1 MIKKIIIILFCSIIV
16 FSCGKKGDPVY
27 QGQNKQIPLKAW
39 AAKVDLNQDNLSV
52 RILSSN
58 DKDRK
63 DSPMQFLESTG
74 ARIIMNGGYFNADKN
89 PSQHVGLL
97 KTKGFDKSIVSRAQ
111 EVCEKI
117 GKEKITYQIDKLE
130 ELEEQRELPIPSPEP
145 EPEPNSEPTPE
156 PEPEEELEPEPEPE
170 QENEPEPETEPIK
183 TPKKRG
189 RKPKNKEATA
199 K

>member
-1 MIKKIIIILFCSIIV
+1 MTRLTDTGDYKAYKIPISRNENGDIV
-16 FSCGKKGDPVY
+16 YDYKLLPGVSD
-27 QGQNKQIPLKAW
+27 
-39 AAKVDLNQDNLSV
+39 
-52 RILSSN
+52 
-58 DKDRK
+58 
-63 DSPMQFLESTG
+63 QFIALE
-74 ARIIMNGGYFNADKN
+74 
-89 PSQHVGLL
+89 LL
-97 KTKGFDKSIVSRAQ
+97 KTKGFDKGIVSRAQ

-156 PEPEEELEPEPEPE
+156 PEPEEEMEPEPEPE

-189 RKPKNKEATA
+189 RKPKNKEVSAN
-199 K
+199 